1 MLQVQTLQGEVT
13 DSQVDINLPHIKA
26 VEVRAHPDNMD
37 RLLTYVS
44 DHRIM
49 QSNPLQSIL

>member
-26 VEVRAHPDNMD
+26 VEVRAHPDKMD
-37 RLLTYVS
+37 RLFTYVS
-44 DHRIM
+44 YHRIM